1 MAGSTFVLENGKE
14 IAAMIDRMG
23 DAMHDAVRREFKKFG
38 RDVQD
43 EAQRN
48 HRYQIDSGNLVK
60 SVRYKGT
67 PDERGVEIWADLGLA
82 PYARRIHYGWGTWSP
97 DKYLENAFNKYA
109 SGLGDRIQKA
119 IARAIEKAKK

>member
-1 MAGSTFVLENGKE
+1 MAGATFVLENGKE
-14 IAAMIDRMG
+14 IAATLGRSG

-38 RDVQD
+38 RDVVD

-48 HRYQIDSGNLVK
+48 HRYQIDSGNLAK

-109 SGLGDRIQKA
+109 AGLGERIEKAIGKA
-119 IARAIEKAKK
+119 IAKATK

>member
-1 MAGSTFVLENGKE
+1 MAGATFVLENGQAI
-14 IAAMIDRMG
+14 IARLETLG
-23 DAMHDAVRREFKKFG
+23 PEVNGAVRREFKRFG
-38 RDVQD
+38 RDVVD

-48 HRYQIDSGNLVK
+48 HRYQIDSGNLAK

-109 SGLGDRIQKA
+109 AGLGERIEKAIGKA
-119 IARAIEKAKK
+119 IAKATK